1 MNSILSGTT
10 AQAASKLGT
19 HPCFNQEARHT
30 HARIHLPVAPRCNM
44 QCNYCNRKY
53 SCVNESRPGVTCAIL
68 TPGQSIEY
76 LRKYTEKVSNLS
88 VVGIAGP
95 GDPFACAN
103 ETLETLKMV
112 KARFPHLLLCLASN
126 GLNLFPY
133 VDELADIGLSHVTV
147 TVNAVDPA
155 IGAKFY
161 KWMVA
166 DGHRY
171 EGIEAAALLWERQRK
186 SIRALAEKGVI
197 VKINTIYTPGINDAH
212 IEQVAK
218 TVSVLGATI
227 LNIMPL
233 LPTADTPFATIKEPE
248 KKAVQQARALAGRY
262 LPQMTH
268 CSRCRADAAGLIGE
282 ENSQKNIDLLRI
294 SMQYSEENATP
305 VGAPVMSAD
314 NGLPMTLSSQL
325 RLLPTQERPY
335 VAVASRDGLFVNQHL
350 GEATQVRIY
359 RPSEKRSTLVD
370 IRNIASEAGGSARW
384 LSMID
389 KLRDCCGILVS
400 GAGAVPRKIFA
411 HHGITVAIVEG
422 VIDEALGATATG
434 GDLMFMVKPKFVCGS
449 SCGGEASGCA

>member
-1 MNSILSGTT
+1 MNPILSGTT
-10 AQAASKLGT
+10 TPAAPNLGT

-30 HARIHLPVAPRCNM
+30 SARIHLPVAPRCNM

-95 GDPFACAN
+95 GDPFANAS
-103 ETLETLKMV
+103 ETLETLRMV
-112 KARFPHLLLCLASN
+112 KVRHPHLLLCIASN

-133 VDELADIGLSHVTV
+133 VDELAAIGLSHVTV
-147 TVNAVDPA
+147 TVNAVDPR

-161 KWMVA
+161 EWMA
-166 DGHRY
+166 IDGHRY
-171 EGIEAAALLWERQRK
+171 EGVEAAEQLWDRQRK
-186 SIRALAEKGVI
+186 AIRALAAKGVI
-197 VKINTIYTPGINDAH
+197 VKVNTIYTPGVNDAH
-212 IEQVAK
+212 IEQVAQ

-233 LPTADTPFATIKEPE
+233 LPTANTPFATIKEPE

-268 CSRCRADAAGLIGE
+268 CSRCRADAVGLIGE
-282 ENSQKNIDLLRI
+282 ENSQKNIELLQI
-294 SMQYSEENATP
+294 SAKYSGEI
-305 VGAPVMSAD
+305 APVSTLAMDVD

-325 RLLPTQERPY
+325 RLTPTPERPY

-350 GEATQVRIY
+350 GEATHVRIY
-359 RPSEKRSTLVD
+359 KPSERRSTLVD
-370 IRNIASEAGGSARW
+370 IRSIASEAGGSARW

-389 KLRDCCGILVS
+389 KLKDCCGILVS

-434 GDLMFMVKPKFVCGS
+434 GDLMFMVKPSFTCGT
-449 SCGGEASGCA
+449 SCSGDADGCS

>member
-1 MNSILSGTT
+1 MNPV
-10 AQAASKLGT
+10 AAGNSQSASRLAN

-68 TPGQSIEY
+68 TPVQSIEY
-76 LRKYTEKVSNLS
+76 LRKYTEKVANLS

-103 ETLETLKMV
+103 ETLETLRMV
-112 KARFPHLLLCLASN
+112 KARFPDLLLCVASN

-155 IGAKFY
+155 IGARFY
-161 KWMVA
+161 EWMSV
-166 DGHRY
+166 DGIRY
-171 EGIEAAALLWERQRK
+171 TGIKASAILWERQRR
-186 SIRALAEKGVI
+186 SIRALVAKGVI
-197 VKINTIYTPGINDAH
+197 VKINTIYVPGINDTH

-218 TVSVLGATI
+218 TVSVLGASI

-233 LPTADTPFATIKEPE
+233 LPTANTPFAGITEPDR
-248 KKAVQQARALAGRY
+248 KAVQQARSLAASY
-262 LPQMTH
+262 LPQMSH

-282 ENSQKNIDLLRI
+282 ENSQKNVELLQI
-294 SMQYSEENATP
+294 SAQFHEEEIPSMRSTALDA
-305 VGAPVMSAD
+305 G
-314 NGLPMTLSSQL
+314 NGLPMTLSPQL
-325 RLLPTQERPY
+325 RLIPTEERPY
-335 VAVASRDGLFVNQHL
+335 IAVASRDGLFVNQHL
-350 GEATQVRIY
+350 GEATIIRIY
-359 RPSEKRSTLVD
+359 KPLERRSTLVD
-370 IRNIASEAGGSARW
+370 IRSLATDAEGSGRW

-389 KLRDCCGILVS
+389 KLKDCCGILVS
-400 GAGAVPRKIFA
+400 GAGAMPRKIFA

-422 VIDEALGATATG
+422 VIDEALGATAAG
-434 GDLMFMVKPKFVCGS
+434 SDLMFMVKPGFACGP
-449 SCGGEASGCA
+449 SCSGEADGCS

>member
-1 MNSILSGTT
+1 MNPILSGTT
-10 AQAASKLGT
+10 AEAALKLGT

-76 LRKYTEKVSNLS
+76 LRKYTQKVSNLS

-95 GDPFACAN
+95 GDPFACAS

-112 KARFPHLLLCLASN
+112 KARFPHLLLCVASN

-133 VDELADIGLSHVTV
+133 VDELADVGLSHVTV

-155 IGAKFY
+155 IGARFY
-161 KWMVA
+161 KWMMV
-166 DGHRY
+166 DGNRY
-171 EGIEAAALLWERQRK
+171 EGMEAAALLWERQRR
-186 SIRALAEKGVI
+186 SIHALAEKGVV

-233 LPTADTPFATIKEPE
+233 LPTANTPFATIKEPE

-282 ENSQKNIDLLRI
+282 ENSQRNIELLQI
-294 SMQYSEENATP
+294 SAQLPEQTDASLNLP
-305 VGAPVMSAD
+305 VLDAG
-314 NGLPMTLSSQL
+314 NGLPMTLSPQL
-325 RLLPTQERPY
+325 RLAPTIERPY

-350 GEATQVRIY
+350 GEASQVRIY
-359 RPSEKRSTLVD
+359 KPLERRSTLVD

-389 KLRDCCGILVS
+389 KLTDCCGILVS

-422 VIDEALGATATG
+422 VIDEALKATATG

-449 SCGGEASGCA
+449 SCSGGADGCA